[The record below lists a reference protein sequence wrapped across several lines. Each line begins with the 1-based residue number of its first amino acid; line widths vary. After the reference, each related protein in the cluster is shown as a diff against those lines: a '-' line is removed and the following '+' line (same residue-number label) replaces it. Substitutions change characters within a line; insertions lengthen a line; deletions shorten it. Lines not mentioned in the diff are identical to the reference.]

1 MLCQVFYHEGRI
13 VHETKMNK
21 IKHRN
26 QTKYLLPSFFY
37 LPMKLTVVIFF
48 ASMMLCF
55 ANVHGQ
61 RVNLHYQQVQ
71 LKKVLVDISK
81 QSGYTFIY
89 DEKDLSSIFPVS
101 ITVENGNI
109 KEALDALFEG
119 KPLVYQIK
127 GKSIAVT
134 RVPKNLSSH
143 LEEKSTTQQRTIKG
157 KVTNRN
163 GEPLAGVTVAL
174 KGTSTATS
182 TGGDGTYTIVAPPE
196 QGVLIFDYM
205 GFATQEVVI
214 DGKAEINMVLEE
226 QLSDLDEVVVV
237 GYGTQRKSDLTGA
250 VASVDEKDFN
260 KGPLISA
267 DQLIQGKVSGVQM
280 LNNSG
285 QPGGASTVRIR
296 GNSAVTGSG
305 QPLYV
310 VDGVALDGRTS
321 RPNQSGGIGTSPA
334 GNPLSFINPTD
345 IASIQVLKDASAT
358 AIYGSRAAYGVVLIT
373 TKRGQEGGVKI
384 DINSSG
390 GVANI
395 MRNIDILNGNQYRDA
410 LNKYGFT
417 TGDYGE
423 DVDALGVVLR
433 TAYNQNHN
441 LSLSGGNV
449 DNKYRTSFGYQDQQ
463 GIVQKTGF
471 KRYSGAFNGN
481 FKMLESKKLGL
492 DVNLLTSH
500 NMENIAPVVTDAG
513 ASGSLIGQALA
524 WNPTRPLRNT
534 DGSLAIEQ
542 GNIINPLAMSEA
554 YDDRANVTNILA
566 SLSPF
571 YKFNDWLEYRMLL
584 SVNYSKGERRSST
597 RSFINIQGIQADPE
611 NDFAGGY
618 ASVANNELITKQLT
632 HTLSFNKEVATDL
645 NLNAV
650 VGFEYM
656 DFMNRGTD
664 MNARGFGDIAVNY
677 TDIMQATAPG
687 NRNINSFYDPTTQLQ
702 SYFGRATFNLKE
714 RYLLTATVRIDG
726 STKFGE
732 NNRYGT
738 FPSFAAAWN
747 VKNEEFMSSTTWLS
761 ELKLRAGWGK
771 TGNQEF
777 PSGSSQRRYSIGF
790 GSGEQTRPINNNE
803 NTDLRWQSDE
813 QINIGADFG
822 FFDGRLRGTVD
833 FFHKK
838 TTDLLFP
845 QTPQYPASPD
855 ASITWINL
863 PGEVI
868 NKGIELNLNG
878 VIVENDDFRWDIGGN
893 LTFVKNRVQNLG
905 ESEIIRTGS
914 LSGQGL
920 SDVTVQVVQN
930 DYPLFAFVTR
940 EYLGLDEEGFSR
952 FTDDGFVFRRV
963 GNPNPRVLLGF
974 STGID
979 YKRFSF
985 NANFNGVIGQDIYN
999 NTANSVLPI
1008 SNLGSRNIASELMKQ
1023 GILESPA
1030 NPIAASSRYIENG
1043 SYLKLANAT
1052 LNYRIG
1058 DIGSSIKNLGVFLN
1072 GQNLFVIT
1080 KYKGFDPEV
1089 NVNKSVNSVPS
1100 AGIDNVTYPAARTFN
1115 IGVNFSL

>member
-1 MLCQVFYHEGRI
+1 
-13 VHETKMNK
+13 
-21 IKHRN
+21 
-26 QTKYLLPSFFY
+26 
-37 LPMKLTVVIFF
+37 MKLTVVIFF
-48 ASMMLCF
+48 ASMMLSF
-55 ANVHGQ
+55 ANAHGQ
-61 RVNLHYQQVQ
+61 RVNLNHQKAQ

-89 DEKDLSSIFPVS
+89 DEKELTSTYPVS
-101 ITVENGNI
+101 IVIENGTI
-109 KEALDALFEG
+109 QETLDVLFG
-119 KPLVYQIK
+119 DQPLTYEVK
-127 GKSIAVT
+127 GKSIAITRLSQVT
-134 RVPKNLSSH
+134 
-143 LEEKSTTQQRTIKG
+143 STRSGESPGIQQYTIKG
-157 KVTNRN
+157 RVTDGK

-174 KGTSTATS
+174 KGASIATS
-182 TGGDGTYTIVAPPE
+182 TGMDGAYGIEVPAQ
-196 QGVLIFDYM
+196 QGVLVFDYM
-205 GFATQEVVI
+205 GFARQEVSI
-214 DGKAEINMVLEE
+214 NGKSVVNIVLKE

-250 VASVDEKDFN
+250 VASVAEKDFN

-280 LNNSG
+280 VNNSG

-373 TKRGQEGGVKI
+373 TKRGQEGAVKV
-384 DINSSG
+384 DVNSSG

-395 MRNIDILNGNQYRDA
+395 MRNIDILDGNQYRDA

-417 TGDYGE
+417 TGDYG
-423 DVDALGVVLR
+423 DNVDALGTILR

-441 LSLSGGNV
+441 LSLSGGNA
-449 DNKYRTSFGYQDQQ
+449 DNKYRASFGYQDQQ

-492 DVNLLTSH
+492 DVNLLASQ
-500 NMENIAPVVTDAG
+500 NREDIAPVVTDAG
-513 ASGSLIGQALA
+513 ANGSLIGQALA
-524 WNPTRPLRNT
+524 WNPTRPLRNA

-618 ASVANNELITKQLT
+618 ASVANNELVTKQLT
-632 HTLSFNKEVATDL
+632 HTLSFNKEVAADL

-650 VGFEYM
+650 IGYEYM
-656 DFMNRGTD
+656 DFINRGTD
-664 MNARGFGDIAVNY
+664 MNARGFGDIPVDY

-687 NRNINSFYDPTTQLQ
+687 NRNINSFHDPTTQLQ

-714 RYLLTATVRIDG
+714 RYLLTATVRVDG

-747 VKNEEFMSSTTWLS
+747 IKNEGFMTDMTWLN
-761 ELKLRAGWGK
+761 ELKIRAGWGK

-822 FFDGRLRGTVD
+822 FFEGRLQGTVD

-868 NKGIELNLNG
+868 NKGVELNLNG
-878 VIVENDDFRWDIGGN
+878 VIIENDDFRWDLGGN
-893 LTFVKNRVQNLG
+893 ATFVKNRVQNLG

-930 DYPLFAFVTR
+930 GYPLFAFVTR

-952 FTDDGFVFRRV
+952 FTDEGFVFHRV
-963 GNPNPRVLLGF
+963 GNPNPRVLLGV

-985 NANFNGVIGQDIYN
+985 SANFNGVIGQDIYN
-999 NTANSVLPI
+999 NTANAVLPI
-1008 SNLGSRNIASELMKQ
+1008 SNLGSRNIASELMSQ
-1023 GILESPA
+1023 GVLESPA

-1058 DIGSSIKNLGVFLN
+1058 DVGASIKNLGVFLN
-1072 GQNLFVIT
+1072 GQNIFVVT

-1100 AGIDNVTYPAARTFN
+1100 AGIDNVTYPTARTFN

>member
-1 MLCQVFYHEGRI
+1 
-13 VHETKMNK
+13 
-21 IKHRN
+21 
-26 QTKYLLPSFFY
+26 
-37 LPMKLTVVIFF
+37 MKLTVVIFF
-48 ASMMLCF
+48 ASMMLSF
-55 ANVHGQ
+55 AHAHGQ
-61 RVNLHYQQVQ
+61 RVNLHYQKVQ

-89 DEKDLSSIFPVS
+89 DEKDLRSTYPVS
-101 ITVENGNI
+101 IVIENGTI
-109 KEALDALFEG
+109 QETLDILFEG
-119 KPLVYQIK
+119 QPLAYEIK
-127 GKSIAVT
+127 RKSIAIT
-134 RVPKNLSSH
+134 RVSETISARSEKNVS
-143 LEEKSTTQQRTIKG
+143 KQQHTIQG
-157 KVTNRN
+157 RVTDEN
-163 GEPLAGVTVAL
+163 GEPLVGVTIAL
-174 KGTSTATS
+174 KGASIATS
-182 TGGDGTYTIVAPPE
+182 TGMDGAYTLVVSVQ
-196 QGVLIFDYM
+196 QGVLVFDYM
-205 GFATQEVVI
+205 GFATQEI
-214 DGKAEINMVLEE
+214 SIEGKSEINIVLKE
-226 QLSDLDEVVVV
+226 QPSDLDEVVVV

-250 VASVDEKDFN
+250 VASVEEKDFN

-373 TKRGQEGGVKI
+373 TKRGQEGAVKV
-384 DINSSG
+384 DVSSSG

-417 TGDYGE
+417 TGDYGD
-423 DVDALGVVLR
+423 DVDALGTILR

-441 LSLSGGNV
+441 LSLSGGNA
-449 DNKYRTSFGYQDQQ
+449 DNKYRASFGYQDQQ
-463 GIVQKTGF
+463 GIVQKTSF

-492 DVNLLTSH
+492 DVNLLASQ
-500 NMENIAPVVTDAG
+500 NRENIAPVVTDAG
-513 ASGSLIGQALA
+513 ANGSLIGQALA
-524 WNPTRPLRNT
+524 WNPTRPLRNA

-542 GNIINPLAMSEA
+542 GNIINPLAMLEA
-554 YDDRANVTNILA
+554 YDDRANVTNILT

-597 RSFINIQGIQADPE
+597 RSFINIQSIQADPE

-632 HTLSFNKEVATDL
+632 HTLSFNKKITTDL

-650 VGFEYM
+650 IGYEYM

-664 MNARGFGDIAVNY
+664 MNARGFGDIPVDY

-687 NRNINSFYDPTTQLQ
+687 NRNINSFHDPTTQLQ
-702 SYFGRATFNLKE
+702 SYFGRATFNFKE
-714 RYLLTATVRIDG
+714 RYLLTATVRVDG

-738 FPSFAAAWN
+738 FPSFATAWN
-747 VKNEEFMSSTTWLS
+747 VKNEGFMAHTDWLS

-790 GSGEQTRPINNNE
+790 GGGEQTRPINNNE

-822 FFDGRLRGTVD
+822 FFNRRLSGTLD

-878 VIVENDDFRWDIGGN
+878 IIIENDNVSWDLGGN
-893 LTFVKNRVQNLG
+893 VTFVKNSVQNLG

-930 DYPLFAFVTR
+930 GYPLFAFVTR

-952 FTDDGFVFRRV
+952 FTDEGFVFHHV
-963 GNPNPRVLLGF
+963 GNPNPRVLLGV

-985 NANFNGVIGQDIYN
+985 SANFNGVIGQDIYN
-999 NTANSVLPI
+999 NTANAVLPI
-1008 SNLGSRNIASELMKQ
+1008 SNLGSRNIAGELMSQ
-1023 GILESPA
+1023 GNLESPA

-1058 DIGSSIKNLGVFLN
+1058 DVGASIKNLGVFLN
-1072 GQNLFVIT
+1072 GQNIFVIT

-1100 AGIDNVTYPAARTFN
+1100 AGIDNVTYPTARTFN